1 MDDITWTDTG
11 SLMPRKLDAPGKEG
25 KRAFSSYNI
34 DRSGIDDASKKSK
47 KPVNHPP
54 TDVSRKQ
61 KKNKNLRKRRQLQVP
76 RKFKLTTKRERSS
89 TIVNRGIGGNF
100 GEVETF
106 SIVVDL

>member
-1 MDDITWTDTG
+1 MST
-11 SLMPRKLDAPGKEG
+11 R
-25 KRAFSSYNI
+25 
-34 DRSGIDDASKKSK
+34 KSK